1 MSAGK
6 VQTLWHGF
14 CREVLTGTGNISG
27 NDNDNDNLNVNGD
40 GHESARSQAL
50 LLHFLQD
57 AYDV

>member
-1 MSAGK
+1 MGK
-6 VQTLWHGF
+6 I
-14 CREVLTGTGNISG
+14 TGTGKTNW
-27 NDNDNDNLNVNGD
+27 NDNLNVNGD